1 MTDAKAFDFEGC
13 VKRLVAGGF
22 TEKQARA
29 VAEGHAEIFR
39 INRAIEA
46 DRARAMA
53 GPATE
58 SRHPED

>member
-1 MTDAKAFDFEGC
+1 MTDARVFDLEGC

-29 VAEGHAEIFR
+29 VAEGNAEIFR

-53 GPATE
+53 GPAADG
-58 SRHPED
+58 RHPED